1 MVTAITEGI
10 LISVKSN
17 FIEEYSDAEKGN
29 FFFKYHIEIENRN
42 RFSVQLLS
50 RDWYIFD
57 SLDFP
62 KMVSGDGVVGE
73 QPILKSGETY
83 AYNSGC
89 EIHSEIGYM
98 TGHYT
103 FRNVDTNEEFPV
115 LIPRFELY
123 FPAVLN

>member
-1 MVTAITEGI
+1 MQTAITEGVVI
-10 LISVKSN
+10 RVQSK
-17 FIEEYSDAEKGN
+17 FMEEYSDIDN
-29 FFFKYHIEIENRN
+29 SQFYFKYHIEIENQSP
-42 RFSVQLLS
+42 FTIQLLT

-57 SLDFP
+57 CLNLP

-73 QPILKSGETY
+73 QPILKPGETF

-89 EIHSEIGYM
+89 ALNSEIGYM

-103 FRNVDTNEEFPV
+103 FINLETKQTFPV